1 MWKWIERLRKPE
13 HAWTA
18 RQLSAYLDGELSPSD
33 RIRVQA
39 HLADCHAC
47 SQDLDSL
54 RWTIGLTAQ
63 MPILRAPRSFLI
75 SEAIAQPHRSH
86 LALTYVYLRGASV
99 AAAALL
105 LVLMTGD
112 YLWPHDLSPAAPVP
126 QEMKPRA
133 LLAVEKV
140 AEEIEPS
147 REMPMLE
154 VVEERVADG
163 AVDEDAH
170 VEGVTDKRPI
180 GTVSVEMY
188 AAREV
193 QKEVQPEKEVE
204 KQAMPAALE
213 PLEEKE
219 ADVLPST
226 SGEAPTGTSDS
237 VVAAASEAEQPAE
250 QVSEREVQQP
260 PEVAATPL
268 SDVASG
274 ATVGDSVSVTES
286 QKQTLETA
294 GVVTTG
300 VLTATPTKPLPSSV
314 PHPTSTPLA
323 PQRQAEKL
331 VAPRPT
337 LPPPAA
343 ATDKRVA
350 PSPDTPSST
359 RSILRL
365 IEVSLVVLI
374 VLLVGATLVLRSQLR

>member
-1 MWKWIERLRKPE
+1 
-13 HAWTA
+13 
-18 RQLSAYLDGELSPSD
+18 
-33 RIRVQA
+33 
-39 HLADCHAC
+39 
-47 SQDLDSL
+47 
-54 RWTIGLTAQ
+54 
-63 MPILRAPRSFLI
+63 
-75 SEAIAQPHRSH
+75 
-86 LALTYVYLRGASV
+86 
-99 AAAALL
+99 
-105 LVLMTGD
+105 
-112 YLWPHDLSPAAPVP
+112 
-126 QEMKPRA
+126 
-133 LLAVEKV
+133 
-140 AEEIEPS
+140 
-147 REMPMLE
+147 
-154 VVEERVADG
+154 
-163 AVDEDAH
+163 
-170 VEGVTDKRPI
+170 
-180 GTVSVEMY
+180 MY